1 MTPSFSRRQ
10 LLTLTAGVA
19 GLGVAGLGAAH
30 GIQPTV
36 KPVRWTGQVMGATAS
51 ITLYD
56 RNTGRA
62 QALIRACLDEVE
74 RLETIFSLI
83 RPDSDVSR
91 LNRQGRLDRV
101 TPEMKEVLAQS
112 NRIAALS
119 DGAFDVSVQALW
131 TLYSTH
137 FARAGMDADGPPQD
151 AVAAAQATIGWQ
163 DIDMNGDAIR
173 LGKPGQGLTFNS
185 IARGYATDRVGQI
198 MRDHGMDHVLI
209 DLDNYL
215 GIGPR
220 PDGRPWALG
229 MADPR
234 DPKSILRV
242 LETKDRAVA
251 SAGGYGT
258 VFDRTG
264 RFHHIFDPHTGG
276 CANRWA
282 GATVVAQS
290 ATVADALSTALLVAP
305 KEQTARLLAEAGGE
319 RAYLVDFDGRIAVI

>member
-1 MTPSFSRRQ
+1 MNPSLSRRQ
-10 LLTLTAGVA
+10 VLTLTAAAATV
-19 GLGVAGLGAAH
+19 GLGAAL
-30 GIQPTV
+30 GLRPAPR
-36 KPVRWTGQVMGATAS
+36 PVRWSGQIMGATAS

-56 RNTGRA
+56 RDA
-62 QALIRACLDEVE
+62 EHAKAIIRTCLDEVE
-74 RLETIFSLI
+74 RLEGIFSLL

-91 LNRQGRLDRV
+91 LNRKGRLDGV
-101 TPEMKEVLAQS
+101 TSEMKEVLARANHIS
-112 NRIAALS
+112 AVSA
-119 DGAFDVSVQALW
+119 GAFDVSVQALW

-185 IARGYATDRVGQI
+185 IARGYATDRVGRI

-319 RAYLVDFDGRIAVI
+319 RAYLVDFDGRVTVL